1 MKRTRPVWSATNP
14 ESKHCEENTM
24 NIGSMNKGLRL
35 LLEKYLPGKQ
45 AELEADSGIGC
56 GAVLKQDGDC
66 VKLLPWR
73 IERRFTEL
81 KNLAGNGTLEAVSTL
96 RFAAMSAEDT
106 LRNLLY
112 RELDLCEFL
121 GESNIRSAFAVV
133 SGSKTANI
141 LIKLADGKSVSIEC
155 SAALPEKTLAL
166 DRHEI
171 IARRG
176 IACDRVVDTQ
186 VPQSS
191 IYLFRSKEE
200 TRFTDVD
207 TELYGLENREIWIV
221 RAAFAV
227 VKTPGLAAEWN
238 RTAGFLRRNVDTI
251 LTTAK
256 TGKPI
261 FFQENYA

>member
-1 MKRTRPVWSATNP
+1 
-14 ESKHCEENTM
+14 M

-176 IACDRVVDTQ
+176 VASDRVVDTQ

-191 IYLFRSKEE
+191 IYLFRKEGE
-200 TRFTDVD
+200 RCYTDVD
-207 TELYGLENREIWIV
+207 SELYGLEYREIWIV

-227 VKTPGLAAEWN
+227 IRQPVLAALWN
-238 RTAGFLRRNVDTI
+238 RTDLLLRRKVDAV
-251 LTTAK
+251 LNTAEV
-256 TGKPI
+256 GRPV
-261 FFQENYA
+261 FFSEVLA